1 MASLIPIENYVP
13 TEWHNYIPPSIDQNK
28 LNHLEE
34 NMKLNR
40 DTINEI
46 IRNLGIKPDGTTVE
60 DSKVYD
66 NPIYQTLIAHK
77 NELARLEKDK
87 LDLSKYNSQL
97 GDFTKLQGGSTL
109 VEAINNRLRRDIDDS
124 ADHTYTFKK
133 LILRNG
139 TSEGLNVTGSATI
152 SRNLTVAGI
161 NSSALI
167 KSTAG
172 METTTLKATDAV
184 TFTNTLGVTGKITGN
199 GGLDISNGA
208 NITGT
213 LTVDNLV
220 VKGSIS
226 CAGNATFNNNVGA
239 KTLTTSSTIT
249 SEGDIRTKGALR
261 SKKNYLDLAYD
272 EGIRHRLWVQGANPR
287 IRWRR
292 CTYTN
297 SSIKGGKLW
306 LHQIMDIIVVMEF
319 RIVELL

>member
-1 MASLIPIENYVP
+1 MESLKPIEQYIR

-28 LNHLEE
+28 LNHLEK
-34 NMKLNR
+34 NMQLNR
-40 DTINEI
+40 DTINAI
-46 IRNLGIKPDGTTVE
+46 IERLGIKTEGGSSKDDGIY
-60 DSKVYD
+60 S
-66 NPIYQTLIAHK
+66 NPIYTTLIAHK
-77 NELARLEKDK
+77 NELERLEKDK

-133 LILRNG
+133 LILKNG

-184 TFTNTLGVTGKITGN
+184 TFTNTLGVTGKITGS

-208 NITGT
+208 NVTGT

-239 KTLTTSSTIT
+239 KTITTSSTIT
-249 SEGDIRTKGALR
+249 ADDAIRTKKAFH
-261 SKKNYLDLAYD
+261 STD
-272 EGIRHRLWVQGANPR
+272 EYIEFHWNSTPLHKLYVHGGGQGLGTGDAF
-287 IRWRR
+287 IQ
-292 CTYTN
+292 TV
-297 SSIKGGKLW
+297 S
-306 LHQIMDIIVVMEF
+306 
-319 RIVELL
+319 

>member
-1 MASLIPIENYVP
+1 MESLKPIEQYIR

-28 LNHLEE
+28 LNHLEK
-34 NMKLNR
+34 NMQLNR
-40 DTINEI
+40 DTINAI
-46 IRNLGIKPDGTTVE
+46 IERLGIKTEGGS
-60 DSKVYD
+60 SKDDDIYS
-66 NPIYQTLIAHK
+66 NPIYTTLIAHK
-77 NELARLEKDK
+77 NELERLEKDK

-97 GDFTKLQGGSTL
+97 GDFTKLQGGKTL

-133 LILRNG
+133 LILKNG

-184 TFTNTLGVTGKITGN
+184 TFTNTLGVTGKITGS

-208 NITGT
+208 NVTGT

-249 SEGDIRTKGALR
+249 ADDAIRTKKAFH
-261 SKKNYLDLAYD
+261 STD
-272 EGIRHRLWVQGANPR
+272 EYIEFHWNSTPLHKLYVHGGGQGLGTGDAF
-287 IRWRR
+287 IQ
-292 CTYTN
+292 TV
-297 SSIKGGKLW
+297 S
-306 LHQIMDIIVVMEF
+306 
-319 RIVELL
+319 

>member
-1 MASLIPIENYVP
+1 MESLKPIEQYIR

-28 LNHLEE
+28 LNHLEK
-34 NMKLNR
+34 NMQLNR
-40 DTINEI
+40 DTINAI
-46 IRNLGIKPDGTTVE
+46 IERLGIKTEGGS
-60 DSKVYD
+60 SKDDDIYS
-66 NPIYQTLIAHK
+66 NPIYTTLIAHK
-77 NELARLEKDK
+77 NELEGLEKDK

-133 LILRNG
+133 LILKNG

-199 GGLDISNGA
+199 GGLNISNGA
-208 NITGT
+208 NVTGT

-220 VKGSIS
+220 VKGTIS

-239 KTLTTSSTIT
+239 KTITTSSTIT
-249 SEGDIRTKGALR
+249 ADDAIRTKKAFH
-261 SKKNYLDLAYD
+261 STD
-272 EGIRHRLWVQGANPR
+272 EYIEFHWNSTPLHKLYVHGGGQGLGTGDAF
-287 IRWRR
+287 IQ
-292 CTYTN
+292 TV
-297 SSIKGGKLW
+297 S
-306 LHQIMDIIVVMEF
+306 
-319 RIVELL
+319 

>member
-1 MASLIPIENYVP
+1 MESLKPIEQYIR

-28 LNHLEE
+28 LNHLEK
-34 NMKLNR
+34 NMQLNR
-40 DTINEI
+40 DTINAI
-46 IRNLGIKPDGTTVE
+46 IERLGIKTEGGS
-60 DSKVYD
+60 SKDDDIYS
-66 NPIYQTLIAHK
+66 NPIYTTLIAHK
-77 NELARLEKDK
+77 NELERLEKDK

-133 LILRNG
+133 LILKNG

-208 NITGT
+208 NVTGT

-239 KTLTTSSTIT
+239 KTITTSSTIT
-249 SEGDIRTKGALR
+249 ADDAIRTKKAFH
-261 SKKNYLDLAYD
+261 STD
-272 EGIRHRLWVQGANPR
+272 EYIEFHWNSTPLHKLYVHGGGQGLGTGDAF
-287 IRWRR
+287 IQ
-292 CTYTN
+292 TV
-297 SSIKGGKLW
+297 S
-306 LHQIMDIIVVMEF
+306 
-319 RIVELL
+319 

>member
-1 MASLIPIENYVP
+1 MESLKPIEQYVR
-13 TEWHNYIPPSIDQNK
+13 TEWHNYTPPSIDQNK

-40 DTINEI
+40 DTINAI
-46 IRNLGIKPDGTTVE
+46 IERLGIKTEGGS
-60 DSKVYD
+60 SKDDDIYN
-66 NPIYQTLIAHK
+66 NPIYTTLIAHK
-77 NELARLEKDK
+77 NELERLEKDK

-97 GDFTKLQGGSTL
+97 GDFTKLQGGKTL

-133 LILRNG
+133 LILKNG

-184 TFTNTLGVTGKITGN
+184 TFTNTLGVTGKITGS

-208 NITGT
+208 NVTGT

-226 CAGNATFNNNVGA
+226 CAGYATFNNNVGA
-239 KTLTTSSTIT
+239 KTITTSSTIT
-249 SEGDIRTKGALR
+249 ADDAIRTKKAFH
-261 SKKNYLDLAYD
+261 STD
-272 EGIRHRLWVQGANPR
+272 EYIEFHWNSTPLHKLYVHGGGQGLGTGDAF
-287 IRWRR
+287 IQ
-292 CTYTN
+292 TV
-297 SSIKGGKLW
+297 S
-306 LHQIMDIIVVMEF
+306 
-319 RIVELL
+319 

>member
-1 MASLIPIENYVP
+1 MESLKPIEQYIR

-28 LNHLEE
+28 LNHLEK
-34 NMKLNR
+34 NMQLNR
-40 DTINEI
+40 DTINAI
-46 IRNLGIKPDGTTVE
+46 IERLGIKTEGGS
-60 DSKVYD
+60 SKDDDIYS
-66 NPIYQTLIAHK
+66 NPIYTTLIAHK
-77 NELARLEKDK
+77 NELERLEKDK

-208 NITGT
+208 NVTGT

-239 KTLTTSSTIT
+239 KTITTSSTIT
-249 SEGDIRTKGALR
+249 ADDAIRTKKAFH
-261 SKKNYLDLAYD
+261 STD
-272 EGIRHRLWVQGANPR
+272 EYIEFHWNSTPLHKLYVHGGGQGLGTGDAF
-287 IRWRR
+287 IQ
-292 CTYTN
+292 TV
-297 SSIKGGKLW
+297 S
-306 LHQIMDIIVVMEF
+306 
-319 RIVELL
+319 

>member
-1 MASLIPIENYVP
+1 MESLKPIEQYIR

-28 LNHLEE
+28 LNHLEK
-34 NMKLNR
+34 NMQLNR
-40 DTINEI
+40 DTINAI
-46 IRNLGIKPDGTTVE
+46 IERLGIKTEGGS
-60 DSKVYD
+60 SKDDDIYS
-66 NPIYQTLIAHK
+66 NPIYTTLIAHK
-77 NELARLEKDK
+77 NELERLEKDK

-133 LILRNG
+133 LILKNG

-199 GGLDISNGA
+199 GGLNISNGA
-208 NITGT
+208 NVTGT

-220 VKGSIS
+220 VKGTIS

-239 KTLTTSSTIT
+239 KTITTSSTIT
-249 SEGDIRTKGALR
+249 ADDAIRTKKAFH
-261 SKKNYLDLAYD
+261 STD
-272 EGIRHRLWVQGANPR
+272 EYIEFHWNSTPLHKLYVHGGGQGLGTGDAF
-287 IRWRR
+287 IQ
-292 CTYTN
+292 TV
-297 SSIKGGKLW
+297 S
-306 LHQIMDIIVVMEF
+306 
-319 RIVELL
+319 

>member
-1 MASLIPIENYVP
+1 MESLKPIEQYIR

-28 LNHLEE
+28 LNHLEK
-34 NMKLNR
+34 NMQLNR
-40 DTINEI
+40 DTINAI
-46 IRNLGIKPDGTTVE
+46 IERLGIKTEGGS
-60 DSKVYD
+60 SKDDDIYS
-66 NPIYQTLIAHK
+66 NPIYTTLIAHK
-77 NELARLEKDK
+77 NELERLEKDK

-97 GDFTKLQGGSTL
+97 GDFTKLQGGKTL

-133 LILRNG
+133 LILKNG

-184 TFTNTLGVTGKITGN
+184 TFTNTLGVTGKITGS

-208 NITGT
+208 NVTGT

-239 KTLTTSSTIT
+239 KTITTSSTIT
-249 SEGDIRTKGALR
+249 ADDAIRTKKAFH
-261 SKKNYLDLAYD
+261 STD
-272 EGIRHRLWVQGANPR
+272 EYIEFHWNSTPLHKLYVHGGGQGLGTGDAF
-287 IRWRR
+287 IQ
-292 CTYTN
+292 TV
-297 SSIKGGKLW
+297 S
-306 LHQIMDIIVVMEF
+306 
-319 RIVELL
+319 

>member
-1 MASLIPIENYVP
+1 MESLKPIEQYVR
-13 TEWHNYIPPSIDQNK
+13 TEWHNYTPPSIDQNK

-40 DTINEI
+40 DTINAI
-46 IRNLGIKPDGTTVE
+46 IERLGIKTEGGS
-60 DSKVYD
+60 SKDDDIYS
-66 NPIYQTLIAHK
+66 NPIYTTLIAHK
-77 NELARLEKDK
+77 NELERLEKDK

-97 GDFTKLQGGSTL
+97 GDFTKLQGGKTL

-133 LILRNG
+133 LILKNG

-184 TFTNTLGVTGKITGN
+184 TFTNTLGVTGKITGS

-208 NITGT
+208 NVIGT

-226 CAGNATFNNNVGA
+226 CAGDATFNNNVGA

-249 SEGDIRTKGALR
+249 ADDAIRTKKAFH
-261 SKKNYLDLAYD
+261 STD
-272 EGIRHRLWVQGANPR
+272 EYIEFHWNSTPLHKLYVHGGGQGLGTGDAF
-287 IRWRR
+287 IQ
-292 CTYTN
+292 TV
-297 SSIKGGKLW
+297 S
-306 LHQIMDIIVVMEF
+306 
-319 RIVELL
+319 

>member
-1 MASLIPIENYVP
+1 MESLKPIEQYTP
-13 TEWHNYIPPSIDQNK
+13 TEWHNYTPPSIDQNK

-40 DTINEI
+40 DTINAI
-46 IRNLGIKPDGTTVE
+46 IERLGIKTEGGS
-60 DSKVYD
+60 SKDDNIYN
-66 NPIYQTLIAHK
+66 NPIYTTLIAHK
-77 NELARLEKDK
+77 NELERLEKDK

-133 LILRNG
+133 LILKNG

-152 SRNLTVAGI
+152 SKNLTVAGI

-172 METTTLKATDAV
+172 IETTTLKATDAV

-199 GGLDISNGA
+199 GGLAITNGA
-208 NITGT
+208 NISGT

-220 VKGSIS
+220 VTGTIS
-226 CAGNATFNNNVGA
+226 CTGDATFNKNINAVNG
-239 KTLTTSSTIT
+239 TIT
-249 SEGDIRTKGALR
+249 GKNIAGNDNIIMYGNNSGDLR
-261 SKKNYLDLAYD
+261 IHKNSILL
-272 EGIRHRLWVQGANPR
+272 GLHGTPSHRLWVQGALP
-287 IRWRR
+287 
-292 CTYTN
+292 
-297 SSIKGGKLW
+297 SLGDG
-306 LHQIMDIIVVMEF
+306 DIA
-319 RIVELL
+319 LLSKN

>member
-1 MASLIPIENYVP
+1 MESLKPIEQYIR

-28 LNHLEE
+28 LNHLEK
-34 NMKLNR
+34 NMQLNR
-40 DTINEI
+40 DTINAI
-46 IRNLGIKPDGTTVE
+46 IERLGIKTEGGS
-60 DSKVYD
+60 SKDDDIYS
-66 NPIYQTLIAHK
+66 NPIYTTLIAHK
-77 NELARLEKDK
+77 NELERLEKDK

-133 LILRNG
+133 LILKNG

-184 TFTNTLGVTGKITGN
+184 TFTNTLGVTGKITGS

-208 NITGT
+208 NVTGT

-239 KTLTTSSTIT
+239 KTITTSSTIT
-249 SEGDIRTKGALR
+249 ADDAIRTKKAFH
-261 SKKNYLDLAYD
+261 STD
-272 EGIRHRLWVQGANPR
+272 EYIEFHWNSTPLHKLYVHGGGQGLGTGDAF
-287 IRWRR
+287 IQ
-292 CTYTN
+292 TV
-297 SSIKGGKLW
+297 S
-306 LHQIMDIIVVMEF
+306 
-319 RIVELL
+319 

>member
-1 MASLIPIENYVP
+1 MESLKPIEQYVR
-13 TEWHNYIPPSIDQNK
+13 TEWHNYTPPSIDQNK

-34 NMKLNR
+34 NMQLNR
-40 DTINEI
+40 DTINAI
-46 IRNLGIKPDGTTVE
+46 IERLGIKTEGGS
-60 DSKVYD
+60 SKDDDIYS
-66 NPIYQTLIAHK
+66 NPIYTTLIAHK
-77 NELARLEKDK
+77 NELERLEKDK

-97 GDFTKLQGGSTL
+97 GDFTKLQGGKTL

-133 LILRNG
+133 LILKNG

-208 NITGT
+208 NVTGT

-226 CAGNATFNNNVGA
+226 CAGDATFNNNVGA

>member
-1 MASLIPIENYVP
+1 MESLKPIEQYIR

-28 LNHLEE
+28 LNHLEK
-34 NMKLNR
+34 NMQLNR
-40 DTINEI
+40 DTINAI
-46 IRNLGIKPDGTTVE
+46 IERLGIKTEGGS
-60 DSKVYD
+60 SKDDDIYS
-66 NPIYQTLIAHK
+66 NPIYTTLIAHK
-77 NELARLEKDK
+77 NELERLEKDK

-184 TFTNTLGVTGKITGN
+184 TFTNTLGVTGKITGS

-208 NITGT
+208 NVTGT

-239 KTLTTSSTIT
+239 KTITTSSTIT
-249 SEGDIRTKGALR
+249 ADDAIRTKKAFH
-261 SKKNYLDLAYD
+261 STD
-272 EGIRHRLWVQGANPR
+272 EYIEFHWNSTPLHKLYVHGGGQGLGTGDAF
-287 IRWRR
+287 IQ
-292 CTYTN
+292 TV
-297 SSIKGGKLW
+297 S
-306 LHQIMDIIVVMEF
+306 
-319 RIVELL
+319 

>member
-1 MASLIPIENYVP
+1 MESLKPIEQYVR
-13 TEWHNYIPPSIDQNK
+13 TEWHNYTPPSIDQNK

-40 DTINEI
+40 DTINAI
-46 IRNLGIKPDGTTVE
+46 IERLGIKTEGGS
-60 DSKVYD
+60 SKDDDIYN
-66 NPIYQTLIAHK
+66 NPIYTTLIAHK
-77 NELARLEKDK
+77 NELERLEKDK

-97 GDFTKLQGGSTL
+97 GDFTKLQGGKTL

-133 LILRNG
+133 LILKNG

-208 NITGT
+208 NVTGT

>member
-1 MASLIPIENYVP
+1 MESLKPIEQYTP

-28 LNHLEE
+28 LNHLEK
-34 NMKLNR
+34 NMQLNR
-40 DTINEI
+40 DTINAI
-46 IRNLGIKPDGTTVE
+46 IERLGIKTEGGS
-60 DSKVYD
+60 SKDDDIYN
-66 NPIYQTLIAHK
+66 NPIYTTLIAHK

-87 LDLSKYNSQL
+87 LDLSKYNFQL

-133 LILRNG
+133 LILKNG

-208 NITGT
+208 NVTGT

-239 KTLTTSSTIT
+239 KTITTSSTIT
-249 SEGDIRTKGALR
+249 ADDAIRTKKAFHSTDEYIEFHWNSTPLHKLYVHGGGQGLGAGDAFIQTV
-261 SKKNYLDLAYD
+261 S
-272 EGIRHRLWVQGANPR
+272 
-287 IRWRR
+287 
-292 CTYTN
+292 
-297 SSIKGGKLW
+297 
-306 LHQIMDIIVVMEF
+306 
-319 RIVELL
+319 

>member
-1 MASLIPIENYVP
+1 MESLKPIEQYVR
-13 TEWHNYIPPSIDQNK
+13 TEWHNYTPPSIDQNK

-40 DTINEI
+40 DTINAI
-46 IRNLGIKPDGTTVE
+46 IERLGIKTEGGS
-60 DSKVYD
+60 SKDDDIYN
-66 NPIYQTLIAHK
+66 NPIYTTLIAHK
-77 NELARLEKDK
+77 NELERLEKDK

-97 GDFTKLQGGSTL
+97 GDFTKLQGGKTL

-133 LILRNG
+133 LILKNG

-208 NITGT
+208 NVTGT

-226 CAGNATFNNNVGA
+226 CAGDATFNNNVGV

-249 SEGDIRTKGALR
+249 ADGAIRTRKAFH
-261 SKKNYLDLAYD
+261 STD
-272 EGIRHRLWVQGANPR
+272 EYIEFHW
-287 IRWRR
+287 
-292 CTYTN
+292 N
-297 SSIKGGKLW
+297 STPLHKLYVHGGTRGLGDGDAFI
-306 LHQIMDIIVVMEF
+306 QTVS
-319 RIVELL
+319 

>member
-1 MASLIPIENYVP
+1 MESLKPIEQYTP

-34 NMKLNR
+34 NMQLNR
-40 DTINEI
+40 DTINAI
-46 IRNLGIKPDGTTVE
+46 IERLGIKTEGGS
-60 DSKVYD
+60 SKDDDIYS
-66 NPIYQTLIAHK
+66 NPIYTTLIAHK
-77 NELARLEKDK
+77 NELERLEKDK

-184 TFTNTLGVTGKITGN
+184 TFTKTLGVTGKITGN

-208 NITGT
+208 NVTGT
-213 LTVDNLV
+213 LTVDNLI
-220 VKGSIS
+220 VKGSIN
-226 CAGNATFNNNVGA
+226 CTGNATFSSNVGA
-239 KTLTTSSTIT
+239 KTITTSSTIT
-249 SEGDIRTKGALR
+249 ADDAIRTRKAFH
-261 SKKNYLDLAYD
+261 STD
-272 EGIRHRLWVQGANPR
+272 EYIEFHW
-287 IRWRR
+287 
-292 CTYTN
+292 N
-297 SSIKGGKLW
+297 SSPLHKLYVHGGGQGLDSGDAFI
-306 LHQIMDIIVVMEF
+306 QTVS
-319 RIVELL
+319 

>member
-1 MASLIPIENYVP
+1 MESLKPIEQYIR

-28 LNHLEE
+28 LNHLEK
-34 NMKLNR
+34 NMQLNR
-40 DTINEI
+40 DTINAI
-46 IRNLGIKPDGTTVE
+46 IERLGIKTEGGS
-60 DSKVYD
+60 SKDDDIYS
-66 NPIYQTLIAHK
+66 NPIYTTLIAHK
-77 NELARLEKDK
+77 NELERLEKDK

-133 LILRNG
+133 LILKNG

-172 METTTLKATDAV
+172 IETTTLKATDAV

-199 GGLDISNGA
+199 GGLNISNGA
-208 NITGT
+208 NVTGT

-220 VKGSIS
+220 VKGTIS

-239 KTLTTSSTIT
+239 KTITTSSTIT
-249 SEGDIRTKGALR
+249 ADDAIRTKKAFH
-261 SKKNYLDLAYD
+261 STD
-272 EGIRHRLWVQGANPR
+272 EYIEFHWNSTPLHKLYVHGGGQGLGTGDAF
-287 IRWRR
+287 IQ
-292 CTYTN
+292 TV
-297 SSIKGGKLW
+297 S
-306 LHQIMDIIVVMEF
+306 
-319 RIVELL
+319 